1 VHINTV
7 PDIFS
12 GEITVPRDKPY
23 LVNLS
28 QWSISSEGED
38 KPLEFIITELPTS
51 GFLINAKNETIN
63 SVPYNLNG
71 NVLIFQAESTCVESE
86 SAFKYNSSEK
96 LQKNDLQVV
105 IKVDIYI
112 IYTYMYVC
120 IYIYMYTYIYM
131 YIYIIYIYVYIYMY
145 IYIHIYMYIHIYI
158 CIYIYIYIC
167 ILMSFWLVCM
177 ETRIDL

>member
-12 GEITVPRDKPY
+12 GEITVSRDKPY

-120 IYIYMYTYIYM
+120 IYIYMYTYIY
-131 YIYIIYIYVYIYMY
+131 VYIYMY
-145 IYIHIYMYIHIYI
+145 ICIHIYMYIYIYI
-158 CIYIYIYIC
+158 CIYIYIYVYLC
-167 ILMSFWLVCM
+167 LFGWSVWKR
-177 ETRIDL
+177 E